1 MSVSKVTIPSEGLSS
16 VKRNSLPAWLKN
28 AIRNRYLYFLISPGL
43 LYFLLFKYVPIWG
56 LIISFQDYLP
66 FLGMSGS
73 PWVGLKHFERFFSEP
88 TFWMLFKN
96 TLVLFGLNLVFVFP
110 VPIILALMLNEVRQA
125 LFKRTVQTMVYV
137 PYFLSWVIVVALSF
151 ILLTPEGG
159 LVNNIVKSFGG
170 EPVNFLASDT
180 WFRPIYIIQIIWKEA
195 GWGTILYLAA
205 MAGID
210 TQLYEAARMD
220 GAGRFRQLWH
230 VTLPGIRGVIV
241 MLLILKVGSVLELG
255 FDHIFLM
262 LNSMNREVAEIF
274 DTYVYTTGLKQG
286 QFSYSTAIGMFKS
299 VVGLIMVLIA
309 NRLAK
314 LFGEEGIY

>member
-1 MSVSKVTIPSEGLSS
+1 LSADKVIIPTGSGVTI
-16 VKRNSLPAWLKN
+16 KKNALPRWLKN
-28 AIRNRYLYFLISPGL
+28 AIRNRYLYLLISPGL
-43 LYFLLFKYVPIWG
+43 IYFFLFKYVPIWG

-66 FLGMSGS
+66 FLGISGS
-73 PWVGLKHFERFFSEP
+73 EWVGFKHFERFFTEP

-96 TLVLFGLNLVFVFP
+96 TLILFGLNLVFVFP
-110 VPIILALMLNEVRQA
+110 VPIILALMLNEVRQPF
-125 LFKRTVQTMVYV
+125 FKRTVQTMVYV
-137 PYFLSWVIVVALSF
+137 PYFLSWVIVVSLTF

-159 LVNNIVKSFGG
+159 MINKLIEALGG
-170 EPVNFLASDT
+170 QSTNFLASES

-220 GAGRFRQLWH
+220 GAGRLRQLWH
-230 VTLPGIRGVIV
+230 ITLPGIRGVIV

-274 DTYVYTTGLKQG
+274 DTYVYTTGIKQG

-309 NRLAK
+309 NRIAK

>member
-1 MSVSKVTIPSEGLSS
+1 MSVSKLTAPTGSGVS
-16 VKRNSLPAWLKN
+16 VKRSSLPGWLKA
-28 AIRNRYLYFLISPGL
+28 AIRNRYLYLLISPGL

-66 FLGMSGS
+66 FRGISGS
-73 PWVGLKHFERFFSEP
+73 PWVGWKHFERFFSEP

-96 TLVLFGLNLVFVFP
+96 TLILFGLNLIFVFP
-110 VPIILALMLNEVRQA
+110 IPIVLALMLNEVRQA
-125 LFKRTVQTMVYV
+125 VFKRTIQTMVYV

-159 LVNNIVKSFGG
+159 LVNSIIQSFGG
-170 EPVNFLASDT
+170 TPVNFLASDI

-286 QFSYSTAIGMFKS
+286 QFSYSTAIGLFKS
-299 VVGLIMVLIA
+299 VVGFVMVLIA

-314 LFGEEGIY
+314 WFGEEGIY